1 MADRDALQDR
11 IGRETFDLVIIGGG
25 ITGAGIAND
34 AALRGLSVAL
44 LEKGDFAS
52 GASGRSSRLVHGG
65 LRYLRHRQIR
75 LVRESL
81 RERYYLLRLAPH
93 LVRRIPF
100 ILPFFEES
108 RDSALLLRAGLIGYG
123 LLAGRQRIGGH
134 QAYSKEDLA
143 RKEPQLRTAGLRSG
157 LSYFDA
163 ATDDARLT
171 LAVVRSAQQ
180 HGALA
185 LNYAEAV
192 GFERT
197 GSRIVGVHYRDAL
210 TGREGTV
217 RARVVV
223 SAAGPWTDD
232 VRRLAEAAATMRPT
246 TGIHVVV
253 SRDRLA
259 TNSIVLFGSDGRVL
273 FAVPHG
279 EHTYLGTTDT
289 DFSGDPS
296 SARADRED
304 VAYVLEA
311 ANGLFDAELT
321 EADVVATW
329 AGVRPL
335 LREEGTPS
343 GVSRDYAI
351 MDGPQGLVTIVGGKL
366 TTFRAMAERLV
377 DHVVEREGSSFSRR
391 PAACRTRR
399 EPLFGGDIENFERYA
414 KAAISR
420 LRDDRGLGEEIAKR
434 LLDVYGTEHQA
445 VLANAGASE
454 ELLQPLAPGVPV
466 LAAEAAYAVEHEM
479 ALTLEDFMS
488 RRSGLMLFGGGDDA
502 AVSAA
507 RVMGDALA
515 WSEDEVEGQLASYRA
530 RVAEMFS
537 FKGDSQAASAAKK
550 TSTTTSN

>member
-1 MADRDALQDR
+1 MANREELQDR

-52 GASGRSSRLVHGG
+52 GASGHSSRMVHGG
-65 LRYLRHRQIR
+65 LRYLRHRQVR

-81 RERYYLLRLAPH
+81 KERYYLLRLAPH

-100 ILPFFEES
+100 IFPFFEEG
-108 RDSALLLRAGLIGYG
+108 RDSPLVLRAGMIGYG
-123 LLAGRQRIGGH
+123 LLAGRERIGGH
-134 QAYSKEDLA
+134 RAFSKVELA
-143 RKEPQLRTAGLRSG
+143 REEPQLRTDGLRSG

-163 ATDDARLT
+163 LTDDARLT

-180 HGALA
+180 HGAVT

-197 GSRIVGVHYRDAL
+197 GARIAGVHYRDAL
-210 TGREGTV
+210 AGGEGTV

-232 VRRLAEAAATMRPT
+232 VRRLAEAADTMRPT
-246 TGIHVVV
+246 KGIHVVV

-259 TNSIVLFGSDGRVL
+259 TNNIVLFGSDDRML

-279 EHTYLGTTDT
+279 DHTYLGTTDT
-289 DFSGDPS
+289 DFSGDPA

-304 VAYVLEA
+304 VTYVLDA
-311 ANGLFDAELT
+311 ANSLFDAELT
-321 EADVVATW
+321 DADVVGTW

-335 LREEGTPS
+335 LRDEGTPS
-343 GVSRDYAI
+343 GVSRDYDI
-351 MDGPQGLVTIVGGKL
+351 TDGPPGLVTIAGGKL
-366 TTFRAMAERLV
+366 TTFRAMAEGLV
-377 DHVVEREGSSFSRR
+377 DHVVEREGGSFSRR
-391 PAACRTRR
+391 PGACRTRR
-399 EPLFGGDIENFERYA
+399 EPLFGGGMDDFERYA

-420 LRDDRGLGEEIAKR
+420 LREDRGVDEEVAKR
-434 LLDVYGTEHQA
+434 LVDVYGTAHEA
-445 VLANAGASE
+445 VLAGTAAGG

-488 RRSGLMLFGGGDDA
+488 RRIGLMLFGGGDDA

-507 RVMGDALA
+507 SVMAQVLGWGPEAL
-515 WSEDEVEGQLASYRA
+515 EGQLASYRA
-530 RVAEMFS
+530 RVADMFA
-537 FKGDSQAASAAKK
+537 FKADPQAASVATK
-550 TSTTTSN
+550 TSTTTPN

>member
-1 MADRDALQDR
+1 VADRQAAQER

-25 ITGAGIAND
+25 FTGAGIAND

-52 GASGRSSRLVHGG
+52 GASGHSSRLVHGG

-93 LVRRIPF
+93 LVRRARF
-100 ILPFFEES
+100 ILPILEES
-108 RDSALLLRAGLIGYG
+108 RDSALLLRAGMIGYG
-123 LLAGRQRIGGH
+123 LLAGRERIGGH
-134 QAYSKEDLA
+134 RAFSKEELVRA
-143 RKEPQLRTAGLRSG
+143 EPQLRADGLRSG

-180 HGALA
+180 HGARV

-192 GFERT
+192 GFEKK
-197 GSRIVGVHYRDAL
+197 GSRIAGVHYRDAL
-210 TGREGTV
+210 TGREDTV

-223 SAAGPWTDD
+223 SAAGPWTDN
-232 VRRLAEAAATMRPT
+232 VRRLAEATDAMRPT
-246 TGIHVVV
+246 KGIHVVV
-253 SRDRLA
+253 RRDRLA
-259 TNSIVLFGSDGRVL
+259 TNSVVIFGSRDRML

-289 DFSGDPS
+289 DFSCDPS
-296 SARADRED
+296 SARANRED

-321 EADVVATW
+321 EADVVGTW

-335 LREEGTPS
+335 LREEGTPG

-351 MDGPQGLVTIVGGKL
+351 MDGPPGLVAIAGGKL
-366 TTFRAMAERLV
+366 TTYRAMAERLV

-391 PAACRTRR
+391 AGPCRTRR
-399 EPLFGGDIENFERYA
+399 EPLFGGAIKDFDRYA
-414 KAAISR
+414 KAAGSR
-420 LRDDRGLGEEIAKR
+420 LCHDRGLDEEVTKR
-434 LLDVYGTEHQA
+434 LVDVYGTEHEA
-445 VLANAGASE
+445 VLAGADAGD
-454 ELLQPLAPGVPV
+454 ELLQPLAPGVAA

-507 RVMGDALA
+507 RVMGNALA
-515 WSEDEVEGQLASYRA
+515 WDTEEIERQLASYRA
-530 RVAEMFS
+530 RVAEMFAFRS
-537 FKGDSQAASAAKK
+537 KSGVASADQE
-550 TSTTTSN
+550 TSTTAN